1 VTRNTRKQPIIES
14 AMKTYYEISSD
25 VTGKV
30 LLRRRKIAK
39 ALRWW
44 LNEHGYTYKY
54 LFYSA

>member
-1 VTRNTRKQPIIES
+1 
-14 AMKTYYEISSD
+14 MKTYYQISSD

-30 LLRRRKIAK
+30 ILRRRKIAK

-44 LNEHGYTYKY
+44 LNENGYTYKY